1 MVFHEVFSASLERY
15 FSHRLQSREVQAPV
29 PHVMTVARGLGTF
42 WEPLVLLSRGSGTG
56 KSNCGHPRLHV
67 LRLRSHK
74 LLNRG
79 SEGAV
84 NPEASG
90 SDLQKHLVLSPSSP
104 RLLPLRPPH
113 TSLPS
118 MLIELC
124 GCLRVSNL
132 IQRLSLDLSR
142 VFLQEEI

>member
-84 NPEASG
+84 NPEVSG

-104 RLLPLRPPH
+104 RLLPSPTPH
-113 TSLPS
+113 
-118 MLIELC
+118 
-124 GCLRVSNL
+124 
-132 IQRLSLDLSR
+132 LSPLHVNRTVWLSSC
-142 VFLQEEI
+142 FQPDTTFIT